1 MTTSEHRWTDGDNL
15 IAYHLYRFG
24 GDSLPATKPEV
35 AETLGMSL
43 ASLDKKIANFK
54 ALDGRGGLTSYS
66 SRAEHI
72 HELYSAVA
80 DAEVTE
86 AATRAWILA
95 METQIERLKYELAK
109 RRQ

>member
-24 GDSLPATKPEV
+24 GDSLLGTKPEV

-43 ASLDKKIANFK
+43 DSLDKKIANFK
-54 ALDGRGGLTSYS
+54 ALDGKGGLTQW
-66 SRAEHI
+66 SRQAERI
-72 HELYSAVA
+72 HGLYSAVA
-80 DAEVTE
+80 DDEVTE
-86 AATRAWILA
+86 AAARAWLRA
-95 METQIERLKYELAK
+95 LETRMERLKHELAK